1 MKCKAINKAGKPCKA
16 HAGSNGYC
24 YRHNPD
30 IATADK
36 LLASAKGGRK
46 DKSQA
51 KTAQP
56 IDTEALGGLL
66 DALKAN
72 TNDLRQGNIS
82 PRVSNA
88 LVQNI
93 MAIIEVK
100 KVIDLDQRLTQ
111 LEQRLN
117 KVGV

>member
-1 MKCKAINKAGKPCKA
+1 MRCKATNKAGKPCKA
-16 HAGSNGYC
+16 HAMSNGYC

-36 LLASAKGGRK
+36 LLASVKGGRK

-51 KTAQP
+51 TTARP
-56 IDTEALGGLL
+56 INLGGLL
-66 DALKAN
+66 EALKDN

-100 KVIDLDQRLTQ
+100 KVVDLDRRLTQ

-117 KVGV
+117 KAGV

>member
-1 MKCKAINKAGKPCKA
+1 MRCKAINKAGKPCKA
-16 HAGSNGYC
+16 QAMSNGYC

-36 LLASAKGGRK
+36 LLASVKGGRK
-46 DKSQA
+46 DKSQVE
-51 KTAQP
+51 TAQP
-56 IDTEALGGLL
+56 IDTETLGGLL
-66 DALKAN
+66 TALKSN

-100 KVIDLDQRLTQ
+100 KVIDLDQRLTN

>member
-1 MKCKAINKAGKPCKA
+1 MRCKATNKAGKPCRA
-16 HAGSNGYC
+16 NAGSNGYC

-46 DKSQA
+46 DKRQA
-51 KTAQP
+51 ETAQP
-56 IDTEALGGLL
+56 IDTETLEGLL
-66 DALKAN
+66 TALKTN

-93 MAIIEVK
+93 LAIIEVK
-100 KVIDLDQRLTQ
+100 KVVDLDQRLTQ

-117 KVGV
+117 RAGV